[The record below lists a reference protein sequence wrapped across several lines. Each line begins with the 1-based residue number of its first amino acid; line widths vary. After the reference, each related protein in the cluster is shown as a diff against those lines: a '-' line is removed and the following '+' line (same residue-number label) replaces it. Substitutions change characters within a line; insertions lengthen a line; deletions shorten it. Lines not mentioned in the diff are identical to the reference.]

1 MKMKMITS
9 KHQSSTLQMI
19 LLQIILAA
27 MIIGTILA
35 LSVMVVITQQ
45 EANAATAS
53 TTFTFDQYQSNKCSG
68 FVNLVLTQNSELCLS
83 NGNSELAYSIQI

>member
-1 MKMKMITS
+1 
-9 KHQSSTLQMI
+9 
-19 LLQIILAA
+19 

-35 LSVMVVITQQ
+35 FLVVVVITQQ

-68 FVNLVLTQNSELCLS
+68 FAGCS
-83 NGNSELAYSIQI
+83 NTGTITFGPGRAPD